1 MSTPTHGSGDPY
13 QRFWEQLDEVNHQH
27 AKLVPP
33 VTYLVEP
40 AEATRGSG
48 IAPRYVYEAR
58 AVLVRAADMDQ
69 VRLHTAAPDQDVPG
83 VPGVRKLMLDEGV
96 HVPTEVDRL
105 NQAVRAAEPDA
116 PAATAA
122 VDGVGE
128 HDAAGGPGGHPAQ
141 PMASPN
147 HLVTIAPVN
156 LCPAGEPHPVTPG
169 TPLWP
174 PYPQPQHETPGVSG
188 TPGTPAAGTG
198 VSVLIID
205 TGLQADF
212 AAGQAALA
220 GVQTVLGESQRVP
233 VDPETDLIK
242 EYAGHGTFIAG
253 VLRSVAPG
261 TDVAV
266 SSALQYAGALAEDA
280 LASTI
285 LTALEAL
292 GQWPDIISL
301 SAGTPSHRHRTLMS
315 LEPLFEQL
323 HAHPGTVLVAAAG
336 NDGTHK
342 HPFFPAASARS
353 HPGIISVGALRRDG
367 QGRACFSNYGD
378 WVKVYAPGEQIINVF
393 RHGTYGYHHE
403 STQVCR
409 YRTPPLY
416 HPCGCVDPVTS
427 VEEEV
432 SFDGLASW
440 NGTSFATPLVAGLI
454 AAHMTETKNSDARA
468 AAHDLLR
475 RHATTIEDAGDRE
488 KLLTLR

>member
-1 MSTPTHGSGDPY
+1 
-13 QRFWEQLDEVNHQH
+13 
-27 AKLVPP
+27 
-33 VTYLVEP
+33 
-40 AEATRGSG
+40 
-48 IAPRYVYEAR
+48 
-58 AVLVRAADMDQ
+58 
-69 VRLHTAAPDQDVPG
+69 
-83 VPGVRKLMLDEGV
+83 MLDDGV

-105 NQAVRAAEPDA
+105 NQAVRAAESDA
-116 PAATAA
+116 PAAAR
-122 VDGVGE
+122 E
-128 HDAAGGPGGHPAQ
+128 HDAAGGHVGHPAR

-174 PYPQPQHETPGVSG
+174 PYPQPQHETPGA
-188 TPGTPAAGTG
+188 PGTPAAGTG

-220 GVQTVLGESQRVP
+220 GVQALPGESPRVP

-266 SSALQYAGALAEDA
+266 SSALQYAGALPEDA
-280 LASTI
+280 LGSTI

-323 HAHPGTVLVAAAG
+323 DAHPGTVLVAAAG
-336 NDGTHK
+336 NDGTHE

-367 QGRACFSNYGD
+367 LGRACFSNYGD

-393 RHGTYGYHHE
+393 RHGTYGYHHQ
-403 STQVCR
+403 STHVCR
-409 YRTPPLY
+409 YRTHPLY
-416 HPCGCVDPVTS
+416 YPCGCIDPVTS
-427 VEEEV
+427 VDEEV
-432 SFDGLASW
+432 NFDGLASW